1 MLLTV
6 DEAASELR
14 VHPAT
19 VRKMIKRGEIAAIRV
34 GRIWRV
40 DAAATVPRTI
50 PQADPQAPA
59 PYTAAFFEQLARPR
73 PSAPALQAQPLDT
86 GARSGQEGLT
96 D

>member
-14 VHPAT
+14 VHPST
-19 VRKMIKRGEIAAIRV
+19 IRKMIRRGEISAIRI
-34 GRIWRV
+34 GRVWRV

-50 PQADPQAPA
+50 PQPDPVAPTE
-59 PYTAAFFEQLARPR
+59 YSAAYFEQLARPR
-73 PSAPALQAQPLDT
+73 PSALASQALPLGK
-86 GARSGQEGLT
+86 GARNDQEGLT